1 MGSHD
6 NRRSL
11 KMRRKVSR
19 QKKKGREKRDRAEWM
34 AKKAGKESS
43 ADAPRV
49 VRVRSQGKPEEP
61 GAAPAGEQKV

>member
-6 NRRSL
+6 NRRSI

-19 QKKKGREKRDRAEWM
+19 RKKKAREKKGRTEWM
-34 AKKAGKESS
+34 AKQAGKGTS
-43 ADAPRV
+43 AEAARV

-61 GAAPAGEQKV
+61 GAAPAGEPKV